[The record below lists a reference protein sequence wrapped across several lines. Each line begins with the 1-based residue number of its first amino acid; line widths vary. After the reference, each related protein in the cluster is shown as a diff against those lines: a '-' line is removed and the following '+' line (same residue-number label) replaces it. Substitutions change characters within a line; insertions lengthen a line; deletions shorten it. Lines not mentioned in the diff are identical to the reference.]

1 MGGKCSAPLGAG
13 LRAPGLLGSVPP
25 AGGAPAPS
33 SPFFVCTTDVRAN
46 EIKSETLLVC
56 GIRNESTPRS
66 FSCLD
71 LFFLLKC
78 TSPSTVGPGPGWVT
92 AWRCGDGCGGPRVSE
107 TALLLT
113 VIALT
118 ESDDSRL
125 SVGAA
130 LEYVPGVYIYS
141 LEQILARMVSFSF
154 GALW

>member
-1 MGGKCSAPLGAG
+1 M
-13 LRAPGLLGSVPP
+13 
-25 AGGAPAPS
+25 
-33 SPFFVCTTDVRAN
+33 
-46 EIKSETLLVC
+46 
-56 GIRNESTPRS
+56 
-66 FSCLD
+66 
-71 LFFLLKC
+71 
-78 TSPSTVGPGPGWVT
+78 
-92 AWRCGDGCGGPRVSE
+92 SE